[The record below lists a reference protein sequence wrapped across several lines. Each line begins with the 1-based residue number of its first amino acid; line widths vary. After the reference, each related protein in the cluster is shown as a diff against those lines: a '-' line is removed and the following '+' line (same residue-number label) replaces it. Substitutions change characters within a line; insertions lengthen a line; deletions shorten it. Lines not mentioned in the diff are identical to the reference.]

1 MDRPFLRHFWGSQ
14 AHRLIVGEGN
24 GQTPPITP
32 ICPSA
37 TGPGV
42 PTDSP
47 LGGSAD
53 RYRGSADA
61 HGFLGGRLPH
71 PRRRD
76 RRQILHLI
84 MNREPLA
91 ADLAGDGVARG
102 WFRRRGKGQDF
113 VFGLVHS
120 LPWARRLPPGAA
132 LLGMAR
138 TVFTA
143 RVGPDC
149 TSGWLL
155 VGYLRAP
162 SLASLSAVAVFGA
175 GSCCAPRRSSLS
187 APRSRDARGGAPTF
201 GPLGGHPL
209 YPQQRRRPGGARVW
223 KLSYGALVWGT
234 RRGPTPTTI
243 PPVGFGRFL
252 V

>member
-1 MDRPFLRHFWGSQ
+1 MAWR
-14 AHRLIVGEGN
+14 A
-24 GQTPPITP
+24 
-32 ICPSA
+32 
-37 TGPGV
+37 
-42 PTDSP
+42 
-47 LGGSAD
+47 GG
-53 RYRGSADA
+53 
-61 HGFLGGRLPH
+61 FGG
-71 PRRRD
+71 
-76 RRQILHLI
+76 
-84 MNREPLA
+84 A
-91 ADLAGDGVARG
+91 
-102 WFRRRGKGQDF
+102 GKGRTLF
-113 VFGLVHS
+113 SVWFIAS
-120 LPWARRLPPGAA
+120 PPGAA

-155 VGYLRAP
+155 LGYLRGP
-162 SLASLSAVAVFGA
+162 WLASLSAVAVFGA

-201 GPLGGHPL
+201 CPLGGHPL
-209 YPQQRRRPGGARVW
+209 HPQQRRRRRRGGARVS
-223 KLSYGALVWGT
+223 KLSFWGT